1 MLSAIGGIMLSDV
14 AIRKTKPRER
24 QYKLSDEHGLYV
36 LVTPHGSKLWRMKY
50 RFSGKEKVLSF
61 GPYPEVS
68 LADARAARDEA
79 RAHLR
84 DGIDPGIVKIR
95 KRAERSAEQSNTF
108 EVCAMEWLKAMA
120 PTWSAKHAA
129 AVQDSLEKLVFPPM
143 GKLPIK
149 DITPPM
155 VRGLILDIEK
165 NRAKEI
171 ARRIRQRMSAVFV
184 HAIAC
189 GVAEADPAGVIKGA
203 FAPVPTKPQPAIIDL
218 DDVRAMMRC
227 VEQVPAHVVTKLAL
241 RFLALTAARP
251 GEVRLA
257 LWSEIDADKW
267 VIPAERMKMRRPH
280 VIPLSQ
286 QAMDILDV
294 LRPISGGSPYL
305 FPSSRWIKRPMS
317 ENALGY
323 LMNRAG
329 FAGRHVPHGFRSSFS
344 SIMNERCP
352 ADRAVI
358 DLMLAHAPA
367 NKVEGLYNR
376 AEHMER
382 RRALAQEWANLL
394 LEGFSAPAALL
405 SLPKR

>member
-1 MLSAIGGIMLSDV
+1 MLTDA
-14 AIRKTKPRER
+14 AIRKAKPREK
-24 QYKLSDEHGLYV
+24 QFKLSDSHGLYV
-36 LVTPHGSKLWRMKY
+36 MVMPRGSKLWRMKY

-79 RAHLR
+79 RANLR

-95 KRAERSAEQSNTF
+95 KRAERAASQCNTL
-108 EVCAMEWLKAMA
+108 EACAMSWLEAMR
-120 PTWSAKHAA
+120 PTWSPKHAE
-129 AVQDSLEKLVFPPM
+129 AVQESLEKLAFPPM
-143 GKLPIK
+143 GKIPVR

-155 VRGLILDIEK
+155 VRSLILDIEK
-165 NRAKEI
+165 KRAKEI
-171 ARRIRQRMSAVFV
+171 ARRVRQRLSAIFV

-218 DDVRAMMRC
+218 AGVREMMRC
-227 VEQVPAHVVTKLAL
+227 VELVPSHVVTKLAL

-251 GEVRLA
+251 GEIRLA
-257 LWSEIDADKW
+257 LWSDIEGDTW
-267 VIPAERMKMRRPH
+267 VIPAERMKMRRAH
-280 VIPLSQ
+280 TIPLSR
-286 QAMDILDV
+286 QAVDILEV
-294 LRPISGGSPYL
+294 LKPISGSSPYL

-323 LMNRAG
+323 LMNRSG

-344 SIMNERCP
+344 SIMNERNP
-352 ADRAVI
+352 ADRAII

-376 AEHMER
+376 AEHMDR
-382 RRALAQEWANLL
+382 RRALAQEWADILL
-394 LEGFSAPAALL
+394 DGLSPAAALL